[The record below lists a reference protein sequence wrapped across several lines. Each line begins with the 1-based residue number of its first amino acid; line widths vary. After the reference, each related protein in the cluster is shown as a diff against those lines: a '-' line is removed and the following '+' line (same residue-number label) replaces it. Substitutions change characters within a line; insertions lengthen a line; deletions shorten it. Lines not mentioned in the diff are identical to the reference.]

1 MIKNALLTALIM
13 SCLNACGEIS
23 YKMGGSAR
31 DIENAHAACRGVAE
45 AELNQCLEKQGWKV
59 QKFDDM
65 DLFAVASA
73 SDNRAQTPPLPN
85 ASQTEKT
92 EYAENTKPA
101 QANTEH
107 KIERSSEQATANIDP
122 MQLYKI
128 NSWWKFGAS
137 DKSLLTDSNA
147 CAATL
152 GEAHKPDMTNQTY
165 TRSFVICMHNK
176 GWKALKAAK

>member
-1 MIKNALLTALIM
+1 MIKNALLTALII
-13 SCLNACGEIS
+13 SCLSACGEIS

-31 DIENAHAACRGVAE
+31 DVENAHASCRGVAE

-65 DLFAVASA
+65 DLFAVASV
-73 SDNRAQTPPLPN
+73 SDNRAQVKPSSTTE
-85 ASQTEKT
+85 SVTQTAKT
-92 EYAENTKPA
+92 EYEENAKSEPAKVAQKPEPA
-101 QANTEH
+101 IPHE
-107 KIERSSEQATANIDP
+107 DP

-137 DKSLLTDSNA
+137 DKSLMTDSNA
-147 CAATL
+147 CTATL
-152 GEAHKPDMTNQTY
+152 GDAHKPDMSNQTY

-176 GWKALKAAK
+176 GWQALKAIK